1 VTAFTKIITSEGAM
15 LVLLDQA
22 QEVNG
27 VAFTFRKPHPN

>member
-1 VTAFTKIITSEGAM
+1 M